1 MRATPHVG
9 TLSQDRLAVN
19 PAPARA
25 PVGRAFRGSCNGSCN
40 ELRLTVEVCGT
51 ARPTRTETERST
63 GAWCCHDSPAL
74 QGGGLGFKSLRL
86 HAAARV
92 RSPGERSL
100 RKIRMSLASCPTTS
114 PRPSPNG
121 CGSPAAPSPRWAPRP
136 SSRRW
141 PATWTAS
148 IRCGRLAAP
157 LPPNFSGGGDT
168 HKARAGG
175 LLGPTPAATS
185 RGQRCCLAL
194 WQARAPSDPV

>member
-1 MRATPHVG
+1 MSWQSPPGWLGLCYLCLSEARRSACLAAIRAT
-9 TLSQDRLAVN
+9 
-19 PAPARA
+19 ARA
-25 PVGRAFRGSCNGSCN
+25 SNWWSLWKLRAVGAAPDRSRAHCRRWCYREGS
-40 ELRLTVEVCGT
+40 
-51 ARPTRTETERST
+51 P
-63 GAWCCHDSPAL
+63 L
-74 QGGGLGFKSLRL
+74 QGGGFSLGFKSLRL
-86 HAAARV
+86 HPAARV
-92 RSPGERSL
+92 RSPDDRSL
-100 RKIRMSLASCPTTS
+100 RKIRMSLTSYPTTS

-157 LPPNFSGGGDT
+157 LPPNFSDGGDI